1 LTKSITDEVLGF
13 FAADLDTPR
22 AMQTLRQTYKRPD
35 LTGSEKSFVISAMD
49 QLFGLDLTAP
59 PKKAKALTPEIS
71 ALLKARL
78 SARLK
83 KNYKLSDELRLQLNE
98 LGVEIQDKGNEQE
111 WHWLN

>member
-1 LTKSITDEVLGF
+1 
-13 FAADLDTPR
+13 
-22 AMQTLRQTYKRPD
+22 
-35 LTGSEKSFVISAMD
+35 
-49 QLFGLDLTAP
+49 
-59 PKKAKALTPEIS
+59 
-71 ALLKARL
+71 L